1 MDDTTLHAPTL
12 RWAASMLES
21 RAAESEQHGLAET
34 AEEYGAI
41 RAMRLLADGLHERA
55 DDLAKEP
62 PPLSAWIAATE
73 GLGEPRIET
82 VRGAMPIFVHLRGA
96 LVQLFEPLKP
106 PAFVYTTEG
115 GLSGPTPC
123 ASPAELRAALEALV
137 PR

>member
-21 RAAESEQHGLAET
+21 RAA
-34 AEEYGAI
+34 
-41 RAMRLLADGLHERA
+41 AMRLLADGLHERA
-55 DDLAKEP
+55 NELAKEP

-73 GLGEPRIET
+73 GTGLGEPRIET
-82 VRGAMPIFVHLRGA
+82 VRGAMPIIIHLRGVI
-96 LVQLFEPLKP
+96 VQLPEPLKP